1 MTERLAVL
9 LSGEVS
15 GYLDRTSTATAP
27 VFRYADNYLRADG
40 LPYRPSSPWWR
51 VYIRLRR

>member
-15 GYLDRTSTATAP
+15 GYLDRHINRHRAG
-27 VFRYADNYLRADG
+27 VRYADNYLRAGQVAIDPAPLG
-40 LPYRPSSPWWR
+40 GGCTSG
-51 VYIRLRR
+51 